1 MTEISKLHPQ
11 AIWENFD
18 KLCAVP
24 HPSGHLD
31 KIQQFLLDW
40 AAERGI
46 EAFKDAGENIVMRKP
61 ATPGM
66 ENRKVV
72 TMQAHMDMVPQKAKD
87 STHNFETDPIQPYID
102 GEWVKARGTTLGS
115 DDGMGVAT
123 IMAVMEDKEL
133 QHGPIEGF
141 ITADE
146 ETTMYGVNHME
157 PGTLHGDYLMNLDNE
172 TEGEFVIG
180 SAGGINLTAQLE
192 YDPVAPQADAAVQI
206 VLQGLKGGH
215 SGLEINEGRANANKL
230 MARVVRKAIADLGAE
245 LATWVGGNMRNAIPN
260 NAEVVLAVPAN
271 KVEQLKQDVAHWGK
285 VFCAEYEGI
294 EDTIR
299 IEAETIAL
307 PAERVPEEVQNKLV
321 CAIGACHNGV
331 LRFIPGIGDIVETSS
346 NLAIVEIG
354 SGKAF
359 FKDLIRSSMRSQR
372 EYLEEVL
379 TSCFCL
385 AGMSVEVGGAY
396 TEWQPALKNE
406 MVDLMRTVYKDM
418 YNEEAKVQ
426 VVHAGLE
433 CSIIGAMYPHMD
445 IVSFGPTLRSPH
457 TPNERCLINT
467 VGKYYDFV
475 KEVLK
480 RVPAKQ

>member
-1 MTEISKLHPQ
+1 MSEIRNLQPQ
-11 AIWENFD
+11 AIWENFY
-18 KLCAVP
+18 KLCQVP
-24 HPSGHLD
+24 HPSGHLAR
-31 KIQQFLLDW
+31 IQQFLLDW

-66 ENRKVV
+66 EDRKVV

-87 STHNFETDPIQPYID
+87 STHNFETDPIETYID

-123 IMAVMEDKEL
+123 IMAVMEDNEL
-133 QHGPIEGF
+133 PHGPIEGF

-180 SAGGINLTAQLE
+180 SAGGINLTAE
-192 YDPVAPQADAAVQI
+192 TSYDVATPQDDAALKI

-230 MARVVRKAIADLGAE
+230 LARVVRSAARQHDAE
-245 LATWVGGNMRNAIPN
+245 LSTWVCGNMRNAIPN
-260 NAEVVLAVPAN
+260 NGEVVLIVAAD
-271 KVEQLKQDVAHWGK
+271 KVEQLQSDVAAWGD
-285 VFCAEYEGI
+285 VFRAEYEGI
-294 EDTIR
+294 EDGIR
-299 IEAETIAL
+299 LESERVEL
-307 PAERVPEEVQNKLV
+307 PAERVPAEVQAKLV
-321 CAIGACHNGV
+321 NAIGACHNGV

-354 SGKAF
+354 GGKAF
-359 FKDLIRSSMRSQR
+359 FKDLIRSSMRTQR
-372 EYLEEVL
+372 EYVEEIL
-379 TSCFCL
+379 TSCFEL
-385 AGMSVEVGGAY
+385 AGMQVEVGGAY

-406 MVDLMRTVYKDM
+406 MVDLMRTVYRDM
-418 YNEEAKVQ
+418 YGEEAKVQ

-457 TPNERCLINT
+457 TPNERCLIPT

-475 KEVLK
+475 KEVLR
-480 RVPAKQ
+480 RVPVK

>member
-1 MTEISKLHPQ
+1 MSEISKLQPQ

-31 KIQQFLLDW
+31 KIQHFLLQW

-87 STHNFETDPIQPYID
+87 SSHNFETDPIQPYID

-123 IMAVMEDKEL
+123 IMAVMEDDEL
-133 QHGPIEGF
+133 PHGPIEGF

-146 ETTMYGVNHME
+146 ETTMYGVNHMV

-180 SAGGINLTAQLE
+180 SAGGINLTAE
-192 YDPVAPQADAAVQI
+192 RDYTPEKPQADAAVQI

-230 MARVVRKAIADLGAE
+230 LARVVRKAIADLGAE

-271 KVEQLKQDVAHWGK
+271 KVAQLQADVNAWADI
-285 VFCAEYEGI
+285 FRAEYEGI
-294 EDTIR
+294 EDGIR
-299 IEAETIAL
+299 LEATEVA
-307 PAERVPEEVQNKLV
+307 VPEERMPVKVQDQIV

-354 SGKAF
+354 GGKVF
-359 FKDLIRSSMRSQR
+359 IKDLIRSSMRSQR

-379 TSCFCL
+379 TSCFQL
-385 AGMSVEVGGAY
+385 AEMSVEVGGAY

-406 MVDLMRTVYKDM
+406 MVDLMRNVYRDM
-418 YNEEAKVQ
+418 YGQEAKVQ

-433 CSIIGAMYPHMD
+433 CSIIGAMYPKMD

-457 TPNERCLINT
+457 TPNERCLIST

-480 RVPAKQ
+480 RVPVK

>member
-1 MTEISKLHPQ
+1 MSEIKNLHPQ

-24 HPSGHLD
+24 HPSGHLE

-66 ENRKVV
+66 ENRKTV

-123 IMAVMEDKEL
+123 IMAVMEDNEL
-133 QHGPIEGF
+133 VHGPIEGF

-180 SAGGINLTAQLE
+180 SAGGINLTAELTYTLE
-192 YDPVAPQADAAVQI
+192 APQADAGVHI

-230 MARVVRKAIADLGAE
+230 MARVVHKAIADLGTE
-245 LATWVGGNMRNAIPN
+245 LASWAGGNMRNAIPN
-260 NAEVVLAVPAN
+260 NAEVVVAVPAD
-271 KVEQLKQDVAHWGK
+271 KVEQLQQDVSKWGD
-285 VFCAEYEGI
+285 VFRAEYEGI
-294 EDTIR
+294 EDGIR
-299 IEAETIAL
+299 IDAEPVSAPT
-307 PAERVPEEVQNKLV
+307 ERVPLEVQNKLV
-321 CAIGACHNGV
+321 YAITACHNGV

-354 SGKAF
+354 GGKAF
-359 FKDLIRSSMRSQR
+359 FKDLIRSSIRSQR
-372 EYLEEVL
+372 EYVEEIL
-379 TSCFCL
+379 TACFRL
-385 AGMSVEVGGAY
+385 AGMDVETGGAY

-406 MVDLMRTVYKDM
+406 MVDLMRTVYKKM
-418 YNEEAKVQ
+418 YDEEAKVQ

-457 TPNERCLINT
+457 TPNERCLIAT

-480 RVPAKQ
+480 RVPEK

>member
-1 MTEISKLHPQ
+1 MSEIKNLHPQ

-24 HPSGHLD
+24 HPSGHLE

-66 ENRKVV
+66 ENRKTV

-123 IMAVMEDKEL
+123 IMAVMEDNEL
-133 QHGPIEGF
+133 VHGPIEGF

-146 ETTMYGVNHME
+146 ETTMYGVTHME

-180 SAGGINLTAQLE
+180 SAGGINLTAELTYTPE
-192 YDPVAPQADAAVQI
+192 VPQADAGVHI

-230 MARVVRKAIADLGAE
+230 MARVVHKAIADLGAE
-245 LATWVGGNMRNAIPN
+245 LASWAGGNMRNAIPN
-260 NAEVVLAVPAN
+260 NAEVVVAVPAD
-271 KVEQLKQDVAHWGK
+271 KVGQLQQDVVKWGD
-285 VFCAEYEGI
+285 VFRAEYEGI
-294 EDTIR
+294 EDGIR
-299 IEAETIAL
+299 IDAEPVSAPT
-307 PAERVPEEVQNKLV
+307 ERVPFEVQNKLV
-321 CAIGACHNGV
+321 CAITACHNGV

-354 SGKAF
+354 GGKAF

-372 EYLEEVL
+372 EYVEEIL
-379 TSCFCL
+379 TACFRL
-385 AGMSVEVGGAY
+385 AGMDVETGGAY

-418 YNEEAKVQ
+418 YDEEAKVQ

-457 TPNERCLINT
+457 TPNERCLIAT

-480 RVPAKQ
+480 RVPEK

>member
-1 MTEISKLHPQ
+1 MNDIRNLQPK
-11 AIWENFD
+11 AIWENFY
-18 KLCAVP
+18 KLCQIP
-24 HPSGHLD
+24 HPSGHLAR
-31 KIQQFLLDW
+31 IQQFLLDW

-87 STHNFETDPIQPYID
+87 STHDFENDPIETYID
-102 GEWVKARGTTLGS
+102 GDWVKARGTTLGS

-123 IMAVMEDKEL
+123 IMAVMEDNEL
-133 QHGPIEGF
+133 PHGPIEGF

-146 ETTMYGVNHME
+146 ETTMYGVNHMQ

-180 SAGGINLTAQLE
+180 SAGGINLTAELAYTPQK
-192 YDPVAPQADAAVQI
+192 PQADTAVQI

-230 MARVVRKAIADLGAE
+230 MARVVRKAVADFGAE
-245 LATWVGGNMRNAIPN
+245 LATWLGGNMRNAIPSS
-260 NAEVVLAVPAN
+260 AEVVVAVPAN
-271 KVEQLKQDVAHWGK
+271 HVEQLKADVAKWGDL
-285 VFCAEYEGI
+285 FRAEFEGI
-294 EDTIR
+294 EDAIR
-299 IEAETIAL
+299 IEAETVAL
-307 PAERVPEEVQNKLV
+307 PSECVPIEVQNKLI
-321 CAIGACHNGV
+321 CAISACHNGV
-331 LRFIPGIGDIVETSS
+331 LRFIPGIGNIVETSS

-354 SGKAF
+354 GGKAF

-372 EYLEEVL
+372 EYVEEIL
-379 TSCFCL
+379 TACFEL
-385 AGMSVEVGGAY
+385 AGMSVEVGGSY

-406 MVDLMRTVYKDM
+406 LVDLMRTVYKDM
-418 YNEEAKVQ
+418 YDKEATVQ

-433 CSIIGAMYPHMD
+433 CSIIGAMYPNMD

-457 TPNERCLINT
+457 TPNERCLIPT
-467 VGKYYDFV
+467 VGLYYDFV

-480 RVPAKQ
+480 RVPEK

>member
-1 MTEISKLHPQ
+1 MNDIRNLQPK
-11 AIWENFD
+11 AIWENFY
-18 KLCAVP
+18 KLCQVP
-24 HPSGHLD
+24 HPSGHLER
-31 KIQQFLLDW
+31 IQQFLLDW

-87 STHNFETDPIQPYID
+87 SDHNFENDPIQTYID
-102 GEWVKARGTTLGS
+102 GDWVKARGTTLGS

-123 IMAVMEDKEL
+123 IMAVMEDNEL
-133 QHGPIEGF
+133 PHGPIEGF

-146 ETTMYGVNHME
+146 ETTMYGVNHMQ

-180 SAGGINLTAQLE
+180 SAGGINLTAELA
-192 YDPVAPQADAAVQI
+192 YVPVAPQADAAVQI

-230 MARVVRKAIADLGAE
+230 MARVVRKAVADLGAE
-245 LATWVGGNMRNAIPN
+245 LSSWMGGNMRNAIPN
-260 NAEVVLAVPAN
+260 NAEVVLAVPAD
-271 KVEQLKQDVAHWGK
+271 KVEQLKADVAKWGDM
-285 VFCAEYEGI
+285 FRAEYEGI
-294 EDTIR
+294 EDGIR
-299 IEAETIAL
+299 IDAETVGV
-307 PAERVPEEVQNKLV
+307 PAERVPVEVQDKLV
-321 CAIGACHNGV
+321 CAISACHNGV

-354 SGKAF
+354 GGKAF

-372 EYLEEVL
+372 EYVEEIL
-379 TSCFCL
+379 TSCFQL
-385 AGMSVEVGGAY
+385 AGMEVEVGGAY

-418 YNEEAKVQ
+418 FGEDAKVQ

-433 CSIIGAMYPHMD
+433 CSIIGAMYPDMD

-457 TPNERCLINT
+457 TPNERCLIPT

-480 RVPAKQ
+480 RVPEK